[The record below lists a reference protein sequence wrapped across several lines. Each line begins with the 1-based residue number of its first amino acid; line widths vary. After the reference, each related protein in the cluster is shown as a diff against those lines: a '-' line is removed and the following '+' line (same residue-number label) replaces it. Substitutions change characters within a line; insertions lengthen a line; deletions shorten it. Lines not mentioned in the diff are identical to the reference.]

1 MSHTYATQ
9 LTWAGSTGVGYA
21 GYDRGHAVHAAGTEL
36 ALSADAAFGGDPAR
50 VNPEQLLLAAASSCQ
65 LLSFLAVAAI
75 AGVDVV
81 AYADDA
87 QAVMPADAQPARI
100 TRILLR
106 PRVTVTAGT
115 DVNRV
120 RELLD
125 RAHEQCYVAN
135 TLNAEVVLE
144 PEVVV
149 Q

>member
-1 MSHTYATQ
+1 MNHTYVSR
-9 LTWAGSTGVGYA
+9 LSWSGSTGAGYA
-21 GYDRGHAVHAAGTEL
+21 SYDRAHAMRVAGTEL
-36 ALSADAAFGGDPAR
+36 ALSADASFGGDSSLA
-50 VNPEQLLLAAASSCQ
+50 NPEQMLLAAASSCQ

-87 QAVMPADAQPARI
+87 EAVMPADAQPARI
-100 TRILLR
+100 TRIVLR

-115 DVNRV
+115 DAGRV

-125 RAHEQCYVAN
+125 RAHEQCFIAN
-135 TLNAEVVLE
+135 TLNAEVALE